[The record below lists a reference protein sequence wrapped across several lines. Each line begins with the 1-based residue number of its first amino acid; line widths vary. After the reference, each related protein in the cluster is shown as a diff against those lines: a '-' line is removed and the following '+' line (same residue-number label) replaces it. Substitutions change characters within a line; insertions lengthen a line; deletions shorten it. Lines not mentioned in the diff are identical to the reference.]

1 MKEEVKP
8 MIPTIFIP
16 GRQEAL
22 RSYREAIYS
31 AGGVPICSPSAA
43 DSALC
48 GGLLLPG
55 GGDIGERLDEPER
68 KLIQSFVQ
76 SGRPILGICRGM
88 QALNVYF
95 GGDLY
100 SHIPGHQQ
108 PRGDLVHGTLAVGQ
122 LARLLGRRPAVTSNH
137 HQALRHLGQGLQ
149 AVQVTPDGVIEAV
162 AHGALPVWGVQ
173 WHPERQ
179 SFLRRRSDAVDAAPI
194 FTFFLSKTRG

>member
-1 MKEEVKP
+1 M
-8 MIPTIFIP
+8 
-16 GRQEAL
+16 
-22 RSYREAIYS
+22 
-31 AGGVPICSPSAA
+31 
-43 DSALC
+43 
-48 GGLLLPG
+48 
-55 GGDIGERLDEPER
+55 
-68 KLIQSFVQ
+68 
-76 SGRPILGICRGM
+76 GICGGM

-194 FTFFLSKTRG
+194 FTFFLSKMRG

>member
-1 MKEEVKP
+1 

-16 GRQEAL
+16 GRREAL
-22 RSYREAIYS
+22 RNYTAAIYS
-31 AGGVPICSPSAA
+31 AGGMPICSMDSA

-55 GGDIGERLDEPER
+55 GGDIGESLDEWEQ

-76 SGRPILGICRGM
+76 SGRPVLGICRGM
-88 QALNVYF
+88 QALNVFF

-100 SHIPGHQQ
+100 NHIPDHQQ
-108 PRGDLVHGTLAVGQ
+108 PQGDLIHGTLAVGQ

-137 HQALRHLGQGLQ
+137 HQALRRLGQGLQ
-149 AVQVTPDGVIEAV
+149 AEQVTPDGVIEAV

-179 SFLRRRSDAVDAAPI
+179 SYGRIRRDAVDAAPI
-194 FTFFLSKTRG
+194 FTYFLSRVG

>member
-1 MKEEVKP
+1 

-16 GRQEAL
+16 GRREAL
-22 RSYREAIYS
+22 RNYTAAIYS
-31 AGGVPICSPSAA
+31 AGGMPICSMDSA

-55 GGDIGERLDEPER
+55 GGDIGESLDEWEQ

-76 SGRPILGICRGM
+76 SGRPVLGICRGM
-88 QALNVYF
+88 QALNVFF

-100 SHIPGHQQ
+100 NHIPGHQQ
-108 PRGDLVHGTLAVGQ
+108 PQGDLIHGTLAVGQ

-137 HQALRHLGQGLQ
+137 HQALRRLGQGLQ
-149 AVQVTPDGVIEAV
+149 AEQVTPDGVIEAV

-179 SFLRRRSDAVDAAPI
+179 SYGRIRRDAVDAAPI
-194 FTFFLSKTRG
+194 FAFFLSRVG

>member
-1 MKEEVKP
+1 

-16 GRQEAL
+16 GRREAL
-22 RSYREAIYS
+22 RNYTAAIYS
-31 AGGVPICSPSAA
+31 AGGMPICSMDSA

-55 GGDIGERLDEPER
+55 GGDIGESLDEWEQ

-76 SGRPILGICRGM
+76 SGRPVLGICRGM
-88 QALNVYF
+88 QALNVFF

-100 SHIPGHQQ
+100 NHIPGHQQ
-108 PRGDLVHGTLAVGQ
+108 PQGDLIHGTLAVGQ

-137 HQALRHLGQGLQ
+137 HQALRRLGQGLQ
-149 AVQVTPDGVIEAV
+149 AEQVTPDGVIEAV

-179 SFLRRRSDAVDAAPI
+179 SYGRRRRDAVDAAPI
-194 FTFFLSKTRG
+194 FAFFLSRVG

>member
-1 MKEEVKP
+1 
-8 MIPTIFIP
+8 MIPAIFIP
-16 GRQEAL
+16 GRREDL
-22 RSYREAIYS
+22 RNYTAAVYF
-31 AGGVPICSPSAA
+31 AGGIPICSTDSA

-48 GGLLLPG
+48 SGLLLPG
-55 GGDIGERLDEPER
+55 DGDIGEKLGGEEE

-108 PRGDLVHGTLAVGQ
+108 PRGDLIHGTLAVGQ

-149 AVQVTPDGVIEAV
+149 AVQVTPDGVVEAV

-179 SFLRRRSDAVDAAPI
+179 SFLRRRSDAVDAAPL
-194 FTFFLSKTRG
+194 FTFFLSKMRG

>member
-1 MKEEVKP
+1 

-16 GRQEAL
+16 GRREAL
-22 RSYREAIYS
+22 RNYTAAIYS
-31 AGGVPICSPSAA
+31 AGGMPICSMDSA

-55 GGDIGERLDEPER
+55 GGDIGESLDEWEQ

-76 SGRPILGICRGM
+76 SGRPVLGICRGM
-88 QALNVYF
+88 QALNVFF

-100 SHIPGHQQ
+100 NHIPGHQQ

-179 SFLRRRSDAVDAAPI
+179 SYGRIRRDAVDAAPI
-194 FTFFLSKTRG
+194 FAFFLSRVG

>member
-1 MKEEVKP
+1 

-16 GRQEAL
+16 GRREAL
-22 RSYREAIYS
+22 RNYTAAIYS
-31 AGGVPICSPSAA
+31 AGGMPICSMDSA

-55 GGDIGERLDEPER
+55 GGDIGESLDEWEQ

-76 SGRPILGICRGM
+76 SGRPVLGICRGM
-88 QALNVYF
+88 QALNVFF

-100 SHIPGHQQ
+100 NHIPGHQQ
-108 PRGDLVHGTLAVGQ
+108 PQGDLIHGTLAVGQ

-137 HQALRHLGQGLQ
+137 HQALRRLGQGLQ
-149 AVQVTPDGVIEAV
+149 AEQVTPDGVIEAV

-179 SFLRRRSDAVDAAPI
+179 SYGRIRRDAVDAAPI
-194 FTFFLSKTRG
+194 FTYFLSRVG

>member
-1 MKEEVKP
+1 

-16 GRQEAL
+16 GRQETL

-31 AGGVPICSPSAA
+31 AGGVPICSLSAA

-173 WHPERQ
+173 
-179 SFLRRRSDAVDAAPI
+179 
-194 FTFFLSKTRG
+194 

>member
-1 MKEEVKP
+1 

-16 GRQEAL
+16 GRREAL
-22 RSYREAIYS
+22 RNYTAAIYS
-31 AGGVPICSPSAA
+31 AGGMPICSMDSA

-55 GGDIGERLDEPER
+55 GGDIGESLDEWEQ

-76 SGRPILGICRGM
+76 SGRPVLGICRGM
-88 QALNVYF
+88 QALNVFF

-100 SHIPGHQQ
+100 NHIPGHQQ
-108 PRGDLVHGTLAVGQ
+108 PQGDLIHGTLAVGQ

-137 HQALRHLGQGLQ
+137 HQALRRLGQGLQ
-149 AVQVTPDGVIEAV
+149 AEQVTPDGVIEAV

-179 SFLRRRSDAVDAAPI
+179 SYGRRRRDAVDAAPI
-194 FTFFLSKTRG
+194 FAYFLSRVG

>member
-1 MKEEVKP
+1 

-16 GRQEAL
+16 GRREAL
-22 RSYREAIYS
+22 RNYTAAIYS
-31 AGGVPICSPSAA
+31 AGGMPICSMDSA

-55 GGDIGERLDEPER
+55 GGDIGESLDEWEQ

-76 SGRPILGICRGM
+76 SGRPVLGICRGM
-88 QALNVYF
+88 QALNVFF

-100 SHIPGHQQ
+100 NPIPGHQQ
-108 PRGDLVHGTLAVGQ
+108 PQGDLIHGTLAVGQ

-137 HQALRHLGQGLQ
+137 HQALRRLGQGLQ
-149 AVQVTPDGVIEAV
+149 AEQVTPDGVIEAV

-179 SFLRRRSDAVDAAPI
+179 SYGRIRRDAVDAAPI
-194 FTFFLSKTRG
+194 FAFFLSRVG

>member
-1 MKEEVKP
+1 
-8 MIPTIFIP
+8 MIPAIFIP
-16 GRQEAL
+16 GRRDDL
-22 RSYREAIYS
+22 RNYTAAVYF
-31 AGGVPICSPSAA
+31 AGGIPICSTDSA

-48 GGLLLPG
+48 SGLLLPG
-55 GGDIGERLDEPER
+55 GGDIGEKLDGEEE

-194 FTFFLSKTRG
+194 FTFFLSKMRG

>member
-1 MKEEVKP
+1 

-31 AGGVPICSPSAA
+31 AGGVPICSLSAA

-88 QALNVYF
+88 
-95 GGDLY
+95 
-100 SHIPGHQQ
+100 
-108 PRGDLVHGTLAVGQ
+108 
-122 LARLLGRRPAVTSNH
+122 
-137 HQALRHLGQGLQ
+137 
-149 AVQVTPDGVIEAV
+149 
-162 AHGALPVWGVQ
+162 
-173 WHPERQ
+173 
-179 SFLRRRSDAVDAAPI
+179 
-194 FTFFLSKTRG
+194 

>member
-1 MKEEVKP
+1 

-16 GRQEAL
+16 GRREAL
-22 RSYREAIYS
+22 RNYTDAIYS
-31 AGGVPICSPSAA
+31 AGGMPICSMDSA

-55 GGDIGERLDEPER
+55 GGDIGESLDEWEQ

-76 SGRPILGICRGM
+76 SGRPVLGICRGM
-88 QALNVYF
+88 QALNVFF

-100 SHIPGHQQ
+100 NHIPGHQQ
-108 PRGDLVHGTLAVGQ
+108 PQGDLIHGTLAVGQ

-137 HQALRHLGQGLQ
+137 HQALRRLGQGLQ
-149 AVQVTPDGVIEAV
+149 AEQVTPDGVIEAV

-179 SFLRRRSDAVDAAPI
+179 SYGRIRRDAVDAAPI
-194 FTFFLSKTRG
+194 FAFFLSRVG

>member
-1 MKEEVKP
+1 

-31 AGGVPICSPSAA
+31 AGGVPICSLSAT

-100 SHIPGHQQ
+100 NHIPGHQQ
-108 PRGDLVHGTLAVGQ
+108 PRGDLIHGTLAVGQ

-149 AVQVTPDGVIEAV
+149 AVQVAPDGVIEAV

-194 FTFFLSKTRG
+194 FTFFLSKMRG

>member
-1 MKEEVKP
+1 

-16 GRQEAL
+16 GRREAL
-22 RSYREAIYS
+22 RNYTAAIYS
-31 AGGVPICSPSAA
+31 AGGMPICSMDSA

-55 GGDIGERLDEPER
+55 GGDIGESLDEWEQ

-76 SGRPILGICRGM
+76 SGRPVLGICRGM
-88 QALNVYF
+88 QALNVFF

-100 SHIPGHQQ
+100 NHIPGHQQ
-108 PRGDLVHGTLAVGQ
+108 PQGDLIHGTLAVGQ

-137 HQALRHLGQGLQ
+137 HQALRRLGQGLQ
-149 AVQVTPDGVIEAV
+149 AEQVTPEGVIEAV

-179 SFLRRRSDAVDAAPI
+179 SYGRRRRDAVDAAPI
-194 FTFFLSKTRG
+194 FTYFLSRVG

>member
-1 MKEEVKP
+1 

-16 GRQEAL
+16 GRREAL
-22 RSYREAIYS
+22 CNYTAAIYS
-31 AGGVPICSPSAA
+31 AGGMPICSMDSA

-55 GGDIGERLDEPER
+55 GGDIGESLDEWEQ

-76 SGRPILGICRGM
+76 SGRPVLGICRGM
-88 QALNVYF
+88 QALNVFF

-100 SHIPGHQQ
+100 NHIPGHQQ
-108 PRGDLVHGTLAVGQ
+108 PQGDLIHGTLAVGQ

-137 HQALRHLGQGLQ
+137 HQALRRLGQGLQ
-149 AVQVTPDGVIEAV
+149 AEQVTPDGVIEAV

-179 SFLRRRSDAVDAAPI
+179 SYGRIRRDAVDAAPI
-194 FTFFLSKTRG
+194 FAFFLSRVG